1 MGLPN
6 KDTILQKLVVM
17 IKAAEKV
24 MDRQDEG
31 ESTFGHLVLLVRDV
45 KGRAAEIEALV
56 MDDEDTRGLS
66 VAEGKDAH
74 ERNTIREGLRNAFK
88 SIAVHTMH
96 RPHPEISGLCL

>member
-17 IKAAEKV
+17 IRAAETV

-45 KGRAAEIEALV
+45 KGKVAEIEALV
-56 MDDEDTRGLS
+56 MDDEDTGGQSL
-66 VAEGKDAH
+66 EEKKDAN
-74 ERNTIREGLRNAFK
+74 ERNIIRQGLRDAFK
-88 SIAVHTMH
+88 SITIHTMH
-96 RPHPEISGLCL
+96 CPHPEISGE